1 MKVSLTGA
9 FLVSL
14 YTILISSADAIT
26 KLIAGGYAAPQ
37 LFCLSGLIVVALSLL
52 VDRLPSQRQGLR
64 TCSPWA
70 MAVRSG
76 ATVMAAICFFNAFGA
91 LPLADVFLFIGLMP
105 LLSGL
110 MSGLILSEQVRP
122 STWFALTAGFIG
134 VLSLFPG
141 GLPAITTGHL
151 SGLGAA
157 VFGTLSIVMSRYIGR
172 HESNVLAQLFYPNL
186 ALFGAMGAALPFVWV
201 PMPLSDLAWIFVYAV
216 VLFSA
221 RWVLVLSLRN
231 LAVYVVTPLMNLQ
244 FVWMVI
250 LGAVFFGELPT
261 TATLLGVAIVMASGL
276 YLVWE
281 QFAPKDAG
289 NILTYNFKTDP

>member
-1 MKVSLTGA
+1 MKASLIGA
-9 FLVSL
+9 ALVAL

-37 LFCLSGLIVVALSLL
+37 LFCLSGLIVVSLALL

-64 TCSPWA
+64 TRSPWA

-76 ATVMAAICFFNAFGA
+76 ATVLAGVCFFNAFGA

-110 MSGLILSEQVRP
+110 MSGLILREQVRP
-122 STWFALTAGFIG
+122 SAWFALGAGFIG

-141 GLPAITTGHL
+141 GLSAVSSGHL
-151 SGLGAA
+151 FGLGAA

-172 HESNVLAQLFYPNL
+172 YESNVLAQVFYPNL
-186 ALFGAMGAALPFVWV
+186 ALFVAMGAALPFVWV
-201 PMPLSDLAWIFVYAV
+201 PMPASDLAWVAVYAA

-221 RWVLVLSLRN
+221 RWVLVLSLRK

-250 LGAVFFGELPT
+250 LGAVFFGEVPT
-261 TATLLGVAIVMASGL
+261 LSTLLGVAIVMASGL

-281 QFAPKDAG
+281 QFAPKEDEQRLA
-289 NILTYNFKTDP
+289 LNFKTDP